1 MGSLIEIRE
10 NWGMAKE
17 KLRKKY
23 GILTESDVTWKEGM
37 YEEMLYKLQIILGVS
52 IEDLKLFVLKAIVPE
67 PIVETPLSGVAPE
80 QN

>member
-23 GILTESDVTWKEGM
+23 GILTESDVMWKEGM

-52 IEDLKLFVLKAIVPE
+52 VEDLKLFVLKAIVPE
-67 PIVETPLSGVAPE
+67 PVVENPISSVPPE
-80 QN
+80 QI

>member
-10 NWGMAKE
+10 NWGVAKE

-52 IEDLKLFVLKAIVPE
+52 TEDLKLFVLKAIVPE
-67 PIVETPLSGVAPE
+67 PIVENPVSSAPPE
-80 QN
+80 QI

>member
-10 NWGMAKE
+10 NWGVAKE

-52 IEDLKLFVLKAIVPE
+52 VEDLKLFVLKAIVPE
-67 PIVETPLSGVAPE
+67 PVIENPVASEPPA
-80 QN
+80 QI